1 MKKFFLLTSLF
12 LCVIL
17 PIRAIDYQNWMQPLD
32 DNLFLSRLSIPGAHD
47 AATSSCSS
55 SGMTGSAH
63 TQTYTIAQQLERG
76 VRIFD
81 LRPVWNGSDMVIYHG
96 IVPTGVKFN
105 DALNTLCN
113 FLKSHPKEFL
123 FVVMRHEDDIEGSN
137 EKAQWPAQMKACLS
151 AKRQYIIDYSP
162 TLTVRDMRGKLLVM
176 SRNTYNDGPIGGYL
190 NGGGD
195 NGTLNK
201 TLVGPSGAY
210 MNMTIQ
216 DMYDV
221 AGSGQLDQKVAAMK
235 ALLDR
240 SMGEKEYRLY
250 MNHTSGYS
258 KKATIP
264 FIGTTY
270 STYEGVQECAR
281 TCNKAMIDY
290 MKGKT
295 GPMGFIMM
303 DFAGDNNYSGQS
315 LIDLIIN
322 NNFSTYAN
330 ERDAD
335 NHVVKGNKVYVLPL
349 GRDRI
354 WEGLCY
360 FREAPQKNSSS
371 LDALSA
377 PNALWK
383 SITYSTNSS
392 WVNLEMPMG
401 SPSYLAPYRTTWEG
415 EYNSYW
421 IRREF
426 TLDEVNEATT
436 YYLEA
441 YHDDHYEIFV
451 NGRQI
456 HKADDWTEANGA
468 PITKKVTNATL
479 KVGQNV
485 IAIHIQQNTG
495 GAYFDCGLY
504 GIFDP
509 DKQVSISEITEDKTT
524 SPANRKAVIYDLSGR
539 TVSSPNK
546 GLYVIDGKKTVVQ

>member
-1 MKKFFLLTSLF
+1 
-12 LCVIL
+12 
-17 PIRAIDYQNWMQPLD
+17 
-32 DNLFLSRLSIPGAHD
+32 
-47 AATSSCSS
+47 
-55 SGMTGSAH
+55 
-63 TQTYTIAQQLERG
+63 
-76 VRIFD
+76 
-81 LRPVWNGSDMVIYHG
+81 
-96 IVPTGVKFN
+96 
-105 DALNTLCN
+105 
-113 FLKSHPKEFL
+113 
-123 FVVMRHEDDIEGSN
+123 
-137 EKAQWPAQMKACLS
+137 
-151 AKRQYIIDYSP
+151 
-162 TLTVRDMRGKLLVM
+162 M

-270 STYEGVQECAR
+270 STFEGVQECAR

-315 LIDLIIN
+315 LIDLIIR

-335 NHVVKGNKVYVLPL
+335 NRVVKGNKVYILPL
-349 GRDRI
+349 GRDRV

-524 SPANRKAVIYDLSGR
+524 SPANRKAVVYDLSGR